1 MKAHDLA
8 KSLNTLARM
17 LRAGPNVEL
26 EEIGN
31 LSTHTSKGVDRSPKK
46 NAEGRSGAIALLAAM
61 SNLKK
66 AEVLQMA
73 DDLAIPI
80 EVRKA
85 DAVRDILGKM
95 LRYIQDNPEVQD
107 RLVMRSVHNSEE
119 EAPKLARALAILMDR

>member
-80 EVRKA
+80 
-85 DAVRDILGKM
+85 
-95 LRYIQDNPEVQD
+95 
-107 RLVMRSVHNSEE
+107 
-119 EAPKLARALAILMDR
+119 